1 MYKFE
6 SNINFAQMK
15 NIFIILIFLI
25 FSVHAY
31 AHSGR
36 INNKKGLGVPLSTGR
51 PPTPKGG
58 ALVDTYLDDL
68 SVVVTRVQ
76 RADPLLIDQFFTPH
90 SQPSVSPE
98 LPHSSTSL
106 FSPPYS
112 ISIIHHHSIAS

>member
-6 SNINFAQMK
+6 SNINFARMK
-15 NIFIILIFLI
+15 NIFIILLFLI

-58 ALVDTYLDDL
+58 ALVDTYLHTL
-68 SVVVTRVQ
+68 SLLLPRVQ
-76 RADPLLIDQFFTPH
+76 RAGP
-90 SQPSVSPE
+90 PSTRFP
-98 LPHSSTSL
+98 
-106 FSPPYS
+106 
-112 ISIIHHHSIAS
+112 